1 MSDIKRKHSRKRD
14 AILRVIRSTDRH
26 PSADWVFDEVRREFP
41 DISLAT
47 VYRNIAEFKRD
58 GLVRTVGHVCGQ
70 ERIDGDL
77 SEHSHFICTECGA
90 VIDVFDDVPLP
101 LGELSESTGL
111 DIRRG
116 ETSFYGVCPDCK
128 QCGTIASAQ

>member
-1 MSDIKRKHSRKRD
+1 MTDTKRKHSQKRD
-14 AILRVIRSTDRH
+14 AVLRAIRSTDRH
-26 PSADWVFDEVRREFP
+26 PSAEWVFAEVRREYP

-58 GLVRTVGHVCGQ
+58 GVIRSVGHFSGQ
-70 ERIDGDL
+70 ERFDGDT

-90 VIDVFDDVPLP
+90 VIDVFDEVPLP
-101 LGELSESTGL
+101 LSEVSESTGL

-116 ETSFYGVCPDCK
+116 EASFYGVCPDCK
-128 QCGTIASAQ
+128 NGEARTADQ

>member
-1 MSDIKRKHSRKRD
+1 MTDTKRKHSQKRD
-14 AILRVIRSTDRH
+14 AVLRAIRSTDRH
-26 PSADWVFDEVRREFP
+26 PSAEWVFAEVRREYP

-58 GLVRTVGHVCGQ
+58 GVIRSVGHFSGQ
-70 ERIDGDL
+70 ERFDGDT

-90 VIDVFDDVPLP
+90 VIDVFDEVPLP
-101 LGELSESTGL
+101 LNKLSESTGL

-128 QCGTIASAQ
+128 NGGARTADQ